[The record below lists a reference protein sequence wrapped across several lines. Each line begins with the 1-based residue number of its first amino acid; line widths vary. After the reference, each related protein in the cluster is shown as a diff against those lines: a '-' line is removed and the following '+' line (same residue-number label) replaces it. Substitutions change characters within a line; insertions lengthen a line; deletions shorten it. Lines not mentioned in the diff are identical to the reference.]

1 MKWQQRTAEEL
12 DPSLIEKYQL
22 SPIAAKLFALR
33 GIDSDEKLD
42 FWFNATEE
50 NLADPSLMHDM
61 DKAIDRINQAIDN
74 GEKIT
79 IYGDYDADGIT
90 ATTIMTETLSILG
103 ADVYYFI
110 PDRFKDG
117 YGPNID
123 RYHDIV
129 ADGTKLIITV
139 DNGVTGIDEVKYAKE
154 HGVDTIVTDHHTF
167 QEQKPDA
174 YAIVHCNYPGQKY
187 PFDDYCGA
195 GVAYTICRGL
205 MQDTMPELLDLA
217 MIGTIGDMVKVTGEG
232 HVIVKRGLEVLN
244 QTERPGL
251 RALIK
256 NAGLTLGSINE
267 IDIGFNIAP
276 RLNAVGRL
284 ANANLAVELLLSD
297 DDVEAQKIAD
307 QIEELNNQ
315 RKELTTEV
323 YDKCMALIRENSWQ
337 KQNTL
342 VLYDPD
348 FHEGVLGLVANKIVE
363 KTHKPTIVLTKNQAG
378 EIKGSGRSITGFNLF
393 DALNPLKEELFTKF
407 GGHDFAC
414 GLSMTE
420 DKIGALREK
429 LEKGF
434 HVEGGLEI
442 KEYDMELPLQGLSP
456 QTLAQINQVGPF
468 GTGDAQ
474 PIFSISNP
482 TITQFFKIG
491 KEKNH
496 VKFNVAKKGGS
507 LAVIGF
513 NKDFLNNN
521 LLPFIA
527 RVFVQLSLNTYRN
540 KISLQGIIEGIE
552 FASPK
557 LAVPTPVIDL
567 RQEKLVMGFADRYL
581 LFDKKNIPIVRNRL
595 QVSDDKISLVKDYDK
610 SGETVALLDVPRN
623 QIELNSALEK
633 NYQQIYL
640 RFLLDQLP
648 VEHIPA
654 KSYFGKVL
662 KYIYAHPTLSPDDYR
677 TVAPYLG
684 LDYDSVLFILRVF
697 FELGFVKLDD
707 GKLVGEQHPQKQP
720 LTASKYL
727 RATQSQIKFVDQL
740 RTMPTQKIITYVN
753 NFLNN

>member
-1 MKWQQRTAEEL
+1 
-12 DPSLIEKYQL
+12 
-22 SPIAAKLFALR
+22 
-33 GIDSDEKLD
+33 
-42 FWFNATEE
+42 
-50 NLADPSLMHDM
+50 
-61 DKAIDRINQAIDN
+61 
-74 GEKIT
+74 
-79 IYGDYDADGIT
+79 
-90 ATTIMTETLSILG
+90 
-103 ADVYYFI
+103 
-110 PDRFKDG
+110 
-117 YGPNID
+117 
-123 RYHDIV
+123 
-129 ADGTKLIITV
+129 
-139 DNGVTGIDEVKYAKE
+139 
-154 HGVDTIVTDHHTF
+154 
-167 QEQKPDA
+167 
-174 YAIVHCNYPGQKY
+174 
-187 PFDDYCGA
+187 
-195 GVAYTICRGL
+195 
-205 MQDTMPELLDLA
+205 MPELLDLA

-267 IDIGFNIAP
+267 TDIGFNIAP

-521 LLPFIA
+521 LFPFIARVFVQLSLNTYRNKISLQGIIEGIEFASAVIGFNKDFLNNNLFPFIA

-610 SGETVALLDVPRN
+610 SGETVALLDVPHN

-740 RTMPTQKIITYVN
+740 RTMPTQQIITYVN